1 MVKTRQPEL
10 PHAGDGKAD
19 QQRERSLS
27 YLNAIQ
33 AGMCCKR
40 AGRAPANPQRM
51 VNAGI
56 CRNAAGA
63 IWRGIIR
70 PIRGARS
77 RSLTIL
83 TQDRSRR
90 ARRGARRRKP
100 STGHGPLLPPLIVFG
115 AVVLFGAAYVT
126 YVLWPRWPDSP
137 VTLNAPTVPIVVS
150 GTVFNIEPAAIRM
163 NVQRRPGAHERVDL
177 SYMWPSLTPPDHAI
191 KPTVGAPIDPNE
203 RLFVTIASGETTLP
217 LMERLQTIYPRYLVA
232 EPVAGP
238 PGLTFRGFRS
248 ETPYQGEDLVFEP
261 NAPEHFLARCSQ
273 KGVTNSGTCLLE
285 RRIGK
290 ADVTLRFP
298 RDWLD
303 NWSDVA
309 SGIDRLIARLHP
321 ETK

>member
-1 MVKTRQPEL
+1 
-10 PHAGDGKAD
+10 
-19 QQRERSLS
+19 
-27 YLNAIQ
+27 
-33 AGMCCKR
+33 
-40 AGRAPANPQRM
+40 M
-51 VNAGI
+51 VNAADLPE
-56 CRNAAGA
+56 R
-63 IWRGIIR
+63 RGCDLAWHNPADSR
-70 PIRGARS
+70 ARS
-77 RSLTIL
+77 RRLTTL
-83 TQDRSRR
+83 TQGRSPR
-90 ARRGARRRKP
+90 ARGNARRKAA
-100 STGHGPLLPPLIVFG
+100 TGHGPLLAPLIVFG

-137 VTLNAPTVPIVVS
+137 VTLDAPTVPIVVS

-177 SYMWPSLTPPDHAI
+177 SYIWPSLTPPDPSI
-191 KPTVGAPIDPNE
+191 KPTVGSPIDPNE
-203 RLFVTIASGETTLP
+203 RLFVTIASGDTTLP
-217 LMERLQTIYPRYLVA
+217 LMERVQTIYPRYLVA

-248 ETPYQGEDLVFEP
+248 DTPYQGEDLVFES

-285 RRIGK
+285 RRIGS

-309 SGIDRLIARLHP
+309 GGIDRLIARLHP
-321 ETK
+321 EDK

>member
-77 RSLTIL
+77 RSLTTL

-90 ARRGARRRKP
+90 ARRGARRKP
-100 STGHGPLLPPLIVFG
+100 STGHGPLLPPLMVFG

-191 KPTVGAPIDPNE
+191 KPTVGAPIRAKIWSSSRTRPSISWRAARKKAPRTPAPASWSGASARPTSPCAFRATGWTTGRTSPAE
-203 RLFVTIASGETTLP
+203 SIA
-217 LMERLQTIYPRYLVA
+217 
-232 EPVAGP
+232 
-238 PGLTFRGFRS
+238 
-248 ETPYQGEDLVFEP
+248 
-261 NAPEHFLARCSQ
+261 
-273 KGVTNSGTCLLE
+273 
-285 RRIGK
+285 
-290 ADVTLRFP
+290 
-298 RDWLD
+298 
-303 NWSDVA
+303 
-309 SGIDRLIARLHP
+309 
-321 ETK
+321 